1 MANAEQAVRDA
12 AERLHAAIQDAKA
25 SGLAVV
31 WPHRPGDLLSISIS
45 ETGKFGQPLDLSD
58 KERAVIPAL
67 DPSAS
72 NDPSGFISSE
82 GRPPRPRR

>member
-31 WPHRPGDLLSISIS
+31 WPHRPSDLLSISIS
-45 ETGKFGQPLDLSD
+45 ETGKISG
-58 KERAVIPAL
+58 
-67 DPSAS
+67 AS
-72 NDPSGFISSE
+72 VPE
-82 GRPPRPRR
+82 GRRPKK